1 MQTNHSASDMWGLGV
16 VAYLMVSGGMSP
28 FWAGSRYRIM
38 ARILKC
44 EYNFDLPNF
53 QLVSKN
59 AIDFIQST
67 LGNIDIRLICHV
79 WFWPYMVCQ
88 STKLSLYMVY
98 QSTNKCWASV
108 PPQYHPSGPW
118 GSLDKS
124 QT

>member
-1 MQTNHSASDMWGLGV
+1 MKMCGTLEYMSPEVLNSTQASPASGSFLKILTCIETQTNHSSSDMWGLGV

-59 AIDFIQST
+59 AIDFIKST
-67 LGNIDIRLICHV
+67 LGKIVLNCVSICI
-79 WFWPYMVCQ
+79 
-88 STKLSLYMVY
+88 
-98 QSTNKCWASV
+98 
-108 PPQYHPSGPW
+108 
-118 GSLDKS
+118 
-124 QT
+124 

>member
-1 MQTNHSASDMWGLGV
+1 MKMCGTLEYMSPEVLNSTQASPASGSFLKILTCIETQTNHSSSDMWGLGV

-59 AIDFIQST
+59 AIDFIKST
-67 LGNIDIRLICHV
+67 LGNIVINCVCICI
-79 WFWPYMVCQ
+79 
-88 STKLSLYMVY
+88 
-98 QSTNKCWASV
+98 
-108 PPQYHPSGPW
+108 
-118 GSLDKS
+118 
-124 QT
+124 

>member
-1 MQTNHSASDMWGLGV
+1 MKMCGTLEYMSPEVLNSTQASPASGSYLNYELTYIEMQTNHFSSDMWGLGV

-59 AIDFIQST
+59 AIDFIKST
-67 LGNIDIRLICHV
+67 LGKIVLNCVCICI
-79 WFWPYMVCQ
+79 
-88 STKLSLYMVY
+88 
-98 QSTNKCWASV
+98 
-108 PPQYHPSGPW
+108 
-118 GSLDKS
+118 
-124 QT
+124 